1 MNLLASFQAIDTF
14 IFDMDG
20 VLTDGT
26 VLVLDNGIQ
35 ARRMSIRD
43 GFALQLAV
51 KQGYRVAI
59 ISGANSEPVRQ
70 RLNGLGIHDVY
81 MGVKDKTKLL
91 QEYQEEHKLDK
102 DSILYLGD
110 DLPDL
115 DVMQHV
121 GLACCPADAAIE
133 IREIATYVS
142 PHKGGEGCARDVLE
156 KVMRLHNKWK
166 PEPDIAAR

>member
-14 IFDMDG
+14 VFDMDG

-26 VLVLDNGIQ
+26 VLVLDNGLQ

-51 KQGYRVAI
+51 KQGYRVLI
-59 ISGANSEPVRQ
+59 ISGANSEPVRE
-70 RLNGLGIHDVY
+70 RLKGLGITDVF
-81 MGVKDKTKLL
+81 MGVKNKSEVLNQFQQRNKL
-91 QEYQEEHKLDK
+91 EKE
-102 DSILYLGD
+102 SILYLGD

-115 DVMQHV
+115 DVMQQV
-121 GLACCPADAAIE
+121 GLPCCPADAAIE
-133 IREIATYVS
+133 IREIAAYVS
-142 PHKGGEGCARDVLE
+142 PHKGGEGCVRDVLE